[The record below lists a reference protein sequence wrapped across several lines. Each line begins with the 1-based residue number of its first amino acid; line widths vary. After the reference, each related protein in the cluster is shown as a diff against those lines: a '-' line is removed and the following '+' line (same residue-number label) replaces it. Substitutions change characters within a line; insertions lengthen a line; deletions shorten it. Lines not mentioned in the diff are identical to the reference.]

1 MLRNPTPN
9 PSSTPDLPASAAAP
23 VRALGPRP
31 IDPADFKFIG
41 GGSPRGGWPDPT
53 TTATT
58 SPTSA

>member
-9 PSSTPDLPASAAAP
+9 PSSTPDQPVPAP
-23 VRALGPRP
+23 VPARAFGPRP

-41 GGSPRGGWPDPT
+41 GGSPRGGWLDPT
-53 TTATT
+53 TTPTA